1 MGSLDLE
8 RRRLPHPA
16 DGPTGNGVKNGPD
29 DGFRPLKRRRAH
41 LDEQESDL
49 GEQSENAVC
58 RREKN
63 VDSIKRTSES
73 EIEHEHPKKSARSEV
88 DDSVDDMQLES
99 DSDVGQHKSNAA
111 RPATPAKR
119 STQSR
124 GKIGIKHIDLL
135 YERQPQRMVCR
146 MCLCVISPPLRFGNR
161 LGLVNCLMNAVALL

>member
-16 DGPTGNGVKNGPD
+16 DGPTRNGVANGPD
-29 DGFRPLKRRRAH
+29 DGGFRPLKRRRAH
-41 LDEQESDL
+41 LEEQESDL
-49 GEQSENAVC
+49 GEHSENAVC

-63 VDSIKRTSES
+63 VDFIKKRTGES
-73 EIEHEHPKKSARSEV
+73 EVEHENPKKSARSEV

-99 DSDVGQHKSNAA
+99 DSDVVQNKSSAA

-119 STQSR
+119 SPQGR

-146 MCLCVISPPLRFGNR
+146 MCLCVTSLRSAPSR
-161 LGLVNCLMNAVALL
+161 SCHV